1 MIKSRAGIQFTPKRK
16 HDILN
21 QGNGLCACG
30 KTGTLKH
37 MISCCSLR
45 APLMTKRHNNVAK
58 IIAQAIEAN
67 NRKNII
73 KSTTGQ
79 FIHWNQEIRLPDNIL
94 DPRHAPEAL
103 KDEVMRRKPDIWFYT
118 IKREGQESELKL
130 NLVEVT
136 IPWGT

>member
-1 MIKSRAGIQFTPKRK
+1 LFVKSLIN
-16 HDILN
+16 DE
-21 QGNGLCACG
+21 
-30 KTGTLKH
+30 
-37 MISCCSLR
+37 
-45 APLMTKRHNNVAK
+45 RHNNVAK

-79 FIHWNQEIRLPDNIL
+79 YLHWNQEIRLPDDIL

-118 IKREGQESELKL
+118 IKREGQECELKL